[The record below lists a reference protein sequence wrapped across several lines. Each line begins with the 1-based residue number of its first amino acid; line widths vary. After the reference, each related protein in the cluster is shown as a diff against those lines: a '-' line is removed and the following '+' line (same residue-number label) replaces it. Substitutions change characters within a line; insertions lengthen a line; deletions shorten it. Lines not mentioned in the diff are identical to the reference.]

1 MQKSPTKKQL
11 DTLLQYY
18 KTKDY
23 KNAEKLAENL
33 TKNFPNHELS
43 WKILSISYKKFGK
56 ILNSLTALQKIII
69 INPKNSL
76 AHYNLANTYK
86 ELGKLNEAEKS
97 YKEAVLINPNFLEA
111 QFNLAIIFK
120 EKGNLEEAILC
131 YKKAVSINPNF
142 VDAYNNLGN
151 IFNDVG
157 NLDEAE
163 KNYKKVI
170 DLNPKFAEAYNNL
183 GIILEQ
189 KGKISAAKTKY
200 EEAIFLNPRL
210 TNAHRQLSLIKNYN
224 KFDEQYFQLKKLYED
239 KNTSEQ
245 ELCNINFTL
254 TKIYEDLKNYER
266 AYKHLNEGNKIQKN
280 ILNYQIKEDIDFF
293 NQIENKFFEI
303 NKVSYKIQN
312 KRSNIIPIFV
322 LGMPRSGTTLIEQ
335 IISSHSKVTGLG
347 ELPFIFTFGTSII
360 KNQIEL
366 TRENLI
372 TFRQSY
378 FEKVEKLSE
387 GNLIITD
394 KMPQNFCYIGLILKI
409 FPEAKIIHVRR
420 DPSAVCWGNYRQ
432 WFKSKQ
438 LGYSYSIS
446 DTIKY
451 YELYKNLMMFWKKSF
466 KDQIYEIDYEELI
479 IKQEEIT
486 KKLIKHLNLNWEDE
500 CLKPQDNLRNIS
512 TASNIQIR
520 KKIFKGSSQKWKKY
534 KPYLNGLLDHFKTN

>member
-11 DTLLQYY
+11 DALLQYY
-18 KTKDY
+18 QNKDY
-23 KNAEKLAENL
+23 KNAVKLAKNL
-33 TKNFPNHELS
+33 TNNFPNHELS

-56 ILNSLTALQKIII
+56 TLDSLAALQKIII
-69 INPKNSL
+69 INPKNYL

-86 ELGKLNEAEKS
+86 ELGKFNEAEKS
-97 YKEAVLINPNFLEA
+97 YKVAILLNPKFLEA
-111 QFNLAIIFK
+111 QYNLGIILK
-120 EKGNLEEAILC
+120 KKGNFEEAILC
-131 YKKAVSINPNF
+131 HKKAISINPNF
-142 VDAYNNLGN
+142 VNAYNNLGN
-151 IFNDVG
+151 IFNDLG

-163 KNYKKVI
+163 KYYQKVI
-170 DLNPKFAEAYNNL
+170 SLNPKFAEAYNNL

-189 KGKISAAKTKY
+189 KGKISIAKTKY
-200 EEAIFLNPRL
+200 EEAILLNPRL

-224 KFDEQYFQLKKLYED
+224 KYDKQYFQLKKLYED
-239 KNTSEQ
+239 RDISEQ
-245 ELCNINFTL
+245 ELCNINFSL
-254 TKIYEDLKNYER
+254 TKIYEDLKNYEK

-280 ILNYQIKEDIDFF
+280 ILNYQIEEDIDLF
-293 NQIENKFFEI
+293 NQIENKFLKI
-303 NKVSYKIQN
+303 NKISYKIQN
-312 KRSNIIPIFV
+312 KKNNVIPIFV

-360 KNQIEL
+360 KNQIKL

-378 FEKVEKLSE
+378 LEKVQRLSE

-438 LGYSYSIS
+438 LAYSYSIS

-451 YELYKNLMMFWKKSF
+451 YELYKNLIIFWKKSF
-466 KDQIYEIDYEELI
+466 KDQIYEINYEELT

-486 KKLIKHLNLNWEDE
+486 KKLIKHLKLKWEDE
-500 CLKPQDNLRNIS
+500 CLKPQNNLRNIS

-520 KKIFKGSSQKWKKY
+520 KKVFKGSSQKWKNY
-534 KPYLNGLLDHFKTN
+534 KPYLNGVLDHLTI